1 MTNMNQEQLIAAIT
15 EVVRNQLQGKSI
27 GTPAPAV
34 AKHDR
39 TVPVG
44 VSSRHVH
51 LSREDFAALFGPREN
66 DACTFFKD
74 LSQPGQ
80 MACQEQVVLIGPKG
94 IIEKVRVLG
103 PARKKTQAEIAP
115 SDAFRLGIQPPVRDS
130 GDLSGS
136 AGLTVVGPAGTVTLK
151 EGVILAARHI
161 HMHPRDAE
169 HFGVKDKDRVSVKA
183 PGPRGVIYQEV
194 LIRVHPEFRLEFH
207 IDVDEA
213 NAVLLKN
220 GDTVEVIM

>member
-1 MTNMNQEQLIAAIT
+1 MGTMNQEQLIATIT
-15 EVVRNQLQGKSI
+15 EVVRSQLQGKNVGAFTSD
-27 GTPAPAV
+27 GARR
-34 AKHDR
+34 DR

-51 LSREDFAALFGPREN
+51 LSREDFTTLFGPREN

-103 PARKKTQAEIAP
+103 PTRKQSQVEVAP
-115 SDAFRLGIQPPVRDS
+115 SDAFRLGITPPVRDS
-130 GDLSGS
+130 GDLAGS
-136 AGLTVVGPAGTVTLK
+136 AGVTLVGPKGTVTLK

-161 HMHPRDAE
+161 HMHPGDAE

-194 LIRVHPEFRLEFH
+194 LIRVHAEFRLEFH

-220 GDTVEVIM
+220 GDGVEVM

>member
-1 MTNMNQEQLIAAIT
+1 MGAMNQEQLIAAIT
-15 EVVRNQLQGKSI
+15 EVVRNQLQGRAI
-27 GTPAPAV
+27 GSSVRATAPR
-34 AKHDR
+34 DR

-51 LSREDFAALFGPREN
+51 LSREDFTTLFGPREN
-66 DACTFFKD
+66 DACTFFRD

-80 MACQEQVVLIGPKG
+80 VACQEQVVLIGPKG

-103 PARKKTQAEIAP
+103 PTRKQSQVEVAP
-115 SDAFRLGIQPPVRDS
+115 SDAHRLGIAPPVRDS
-130 GDLSGS
+130 GDLAGS
-136 AGLTVVGPAGTVTLK
+136 AGLTLVGPKGTVTLK

-161 HMHPRDAE
+161 HMHPDDAA
-169 HFGVKDKDRVSVKA
+169 HFRVKDKDRVSVKA

-194 LIRVHPEFRLEFH
+194 LIRVHSEFRLEFH

-220 GDTVEVIM
+220 GDTVTVI

>member
-1 MTNMNQEQLIAAIT
+1 MTNMNQEQLIATIT
-15 EVVRNQLQGKSI
+15 EVVRKQLQGKSI
-27 GTPAPAV
+27 GSSATAV

-44 VSSRHVH
+44 VSSRHAH
-51 LSREDFAALFGPREN
+51 LSREDFAALFSPREN

-103 PARKKTQAEIAP
+103 PARKKTQVEVAP
-115 SDAFRLGIQPPVRDS
+115 SDAFRLGIAPPVRDS
-130 GDLSGS
+130 GDIAGS
-136 AGLTVVGPAGTVTLK
+136 AGLTLVGPNGTVTLK

-161 HMHPRDAE
+161 HMHPLDAE
-169 HFGVKDKDRVSVKA
+169 RFGVKDKQRVNVKA

-194 LIRVHPEFRLEFH
+194 LIRVHPEYRLEFH

-213 NAVLLKN
+213 NAVCLNN
-220 GDTVEVIM
+220 GDSVEVVL

>member
-1 MTNMNQEQLIAAIT
+1 MGTMNQEQLIAAIT
-15 EVVRNQLQGKSI
+15 EVVRNQLQGKGNS
-27 GTPAPAV
+27 TVAPPV
-34 AKHDR
+34 AQRNR

-51 LSREDFAALFGPREN
+51 LSREDFGTLFGPREN

-80 MACQEQVVLIGPKG
+80 VACQEQVVLIGPKG

-103 PARKKTQAEIAP
+103 PTRKQSQVEIAP
-115 SDAFRLGIQPPVRDS
+115 SDAFRLGIAPPVRDS
-130 GDLSGS
+130 GDLAGS
-136 AGLTVVGPAGTVTLK
+136 AGLTLVGPKGTITLK

-161 HMHPRDAE
+161 HMHPTDAIR
-169 HFGVKDKDRVSVKA
+169 FGVVDKQRINVKA
-183 PGPRGVIYQEV
+183 AGPRGVVYQEV
-194 LIRVHPEFRLEFH
+194 LIRVHPDFRPEFH

-213 NAVLLKN
+213 NAVLLKT
-220 GDTVEVIM
+220 GDTVEVI

>member
-1 MTNMNQEQLIAAIT
+1 MGTVNREQLIAAIT
-15 EVVRNQLQGKSI
+15 EVVRNQLQGKTI
-27 GTPAPAV
+27 GSSAPAA
-34 AKHDR
+34 AKNDR

-51 LSREDFAALFGPREN
+51 LSREDFVTLFGPREN

-103 PARKKTQAEIAP
+103 PTRRQSQVEVAP
-115 SDAFRLGIQPPVRDS
+115 SDAFRLGIAPPVRDS
-130 GDLSGS
+130 GDLAGS
-136 AGLTVVGPAGTVTLK
+136 AGLTLVGPKGTVTLK

-161 HMHPRDAE
+161 HMHPSDADQ
-169 HFGVKDKDRVSVKA
+169 FGVKDKDRVSVKA

-220 GDTVEVIM
+220 GDTVEVI